1 MLSAR
6 FQKIHELCDGH
17 DISLN
22 ELDVALGEDGA
33 PLLTLLLCVPFLFP
47 VPLPGLSSIFGFAII
62 FLEMRT
68 FYAVPPPLPGFVGK
82 RRISRILIE
91 RMSRRASDAIV
102 RIEHVFFPRLERVTG
117 GIGRRLVSVAIIVSA
132 IGLSLPFPPVIPL
145 TNTIPALA
153 IILLSIGM
161 IFRDGIVAVVG
172 YSVAVFTWIY
182 YVMVGGAL
190 FLVLEKIWEWIK
202 PYINAA
208 FAPS

>member
-1 MLSAR
+1 LLSAR

-202 PYINAA
+202 PYMNAA